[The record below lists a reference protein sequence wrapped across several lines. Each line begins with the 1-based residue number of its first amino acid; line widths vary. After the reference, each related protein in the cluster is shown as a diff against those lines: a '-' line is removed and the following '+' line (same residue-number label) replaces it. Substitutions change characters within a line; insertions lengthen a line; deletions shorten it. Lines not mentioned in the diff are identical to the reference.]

1 MKAIILCAGKG
12 TRLQP
17 LTLNKPKPL
26 LEINSQSILER
37 TIHQLRLHNITD
49 ILVLTGYKAEKI
61 ESLSEKLGF
70 QTLYFPN
77 FENTNSAATL
87 AFASDFLVGD
97 TLLING
103 DSYSKN
109 GEFLKSL
116 TKDSTLIAQH
126 IAKTTAITWGF
137 EVDKNHHLL
146 KIETDCKGGL
156 CECGISFISAKDIES
171 FKHALQTCEPQ
182 DYYENAI
189 LQTLPSQTYRVL
201 EVQDSVYEIDSLKD
215 ALNASLLTPQE
226 FASQCST
233 NGKAV
238 RLGGFTNYN
247 FKIELNGTKVL
258 RIPGIG
264 TESFVDREAESKII
278 ALIPSEIS
286 AQTTFYY
293 DYIKTTTF
301 LDGFLDQTQS
311 NDLSTPFLE
320 SLVKTLK
327 KLHSI
332 PMPKN
337 FSPICF
343 RDEIYKYESLSPKK
357 IVTPKERDFILSI
370 ANRLQEDAQV
380 LNHRDL
386 LRGNVMY
393 NGKEVRLVDFEYSGF
408 CSKLWDIA
416 NFICEFDVPKEKVL
430 EFIQIYGGITEREVY
445 QARIL
450 VHYIWGLWYIV
461 NGVKQE
467 EERHLSHLYQYL
479 KDYS

>member
-1 MKAIILCAGKG
+1 MKAIILAAGKG
-12 TRLQP
+12 TRLLP
-17 LTLNKPKPL
+17 FTLNKPKPL
-26 LEINSQSILER
+26 LILNNQSILER
-37 TIHQLRLHNITD
+37 IICQLQSHKITD
-49 ILVLTGYKAEKI
+49 ILVITGHKAEKI
-61 ESLSEKLGF
+61 DSLSKKLGF

-77 FENTNSAATL
+77 FETTNSAATL
-87 AFASDFLVGD
+87 AFASKFLVGD

-103 DSYSKN
+103 DSYIKN
-109 GEFLKSL
+109 GVFLESL
-116 TKDSTLIAQH
+116 TKHSTLIAQH
-126 IAKTTAITWGF
+126 IDQTTALTWGF
-137 EVDKNHHLL
+137 EIDANNNLL
-146 KIETDCKGGL
+146 RIDTNCKSGL
-156 CECGISFISAKDIES
+156 CECGISFISAKDIEP
-171 FKHALQTCEPQ
+171 FKQSLQTCKPQ

-189 LQTLPSQTYRVL
+189 LKMIPHQSYRIL

-233 NGKAV
+233 NGKAL

-264 TESFVDREAESKII
+264 TESFVDRKQESRVI
-278 ALIPSEIS
+278 ALIPTEIS
-286 AQTTFYY
+286 AETTFYS
-293 DYIKTTTF
+293 DYIKTSTF
-301 LDGFLDQTQS
+301 LNGFSDQTKS
-311 NDLSTPFLE
+311 NDLSTHFLE
-320 SLVKTLK
+320 SLAKTLK

-332 PMPKN
+332 PMPQD
-337 FSPICF
+337 FSPISF
-343 RDEIYKYESLSPKK
+343 IDEIQKYESLAGKRIITS
-357 IVTPKERDFILSI
+357 KERDFILKI
-370 ANRLQEDAQV
+370 ANILQGDTQV

-416 NFICEFDVPKEKVL
+416 NFICEFDVPREKAL
-430 EFIQIYGGITEREVY
+430 EFIQIYGGITEKEVY

-461 NGVKQE
+461 NQVKQE
-467 EERHLSHLYQYL
+467 EERHLHYLYKYL
-479 KDYS
+479 KIYS